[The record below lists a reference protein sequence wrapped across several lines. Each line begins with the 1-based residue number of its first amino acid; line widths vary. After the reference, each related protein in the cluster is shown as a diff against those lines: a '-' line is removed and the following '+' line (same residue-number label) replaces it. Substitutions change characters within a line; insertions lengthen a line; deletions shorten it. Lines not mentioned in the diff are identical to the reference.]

1 MFGEYLT
8 LFGPSALVSAAT
20 IIAAVIAT
28 RTQAKTPYLEGSV
41 AFDRVVRI
49 ASIVS
54 AGGIIALLAMT
65 VPIGITQVSL
75 DERVGVGDTIAKFSE
90 TPTAIGRAI
99 YVADKD
105 AAAILAGAG
114 PKEWS
119 TRTEKYETG
128 DIRFADKWEW
138 VDIVIPNANS
148 TRVNSD
154 ICGLDVLGE
163 LTIVGFSVTRRA
175 ALMRYKAPDSA
186 AGTHCDT
193 DTYFFYPLPPSR

>member
-8 LFGPSALVSAAT
+8 LFVPPVFAFAAT
-20 IIAAVIAT
+20 IIAAVIDT
-28 RTQAKTPYLEGSV
+28 RTQAKARYLEGSV
-41 AFDRVVRI
+41 AVDRVVRF

-54 AGGIIALLAMT
+54 AGGVIALLAMT
-65 VPIGITQVSL
+65 VPIAITQVSL
-75 DERVGVGDTIAKFSE
+75 DDRVGVADTIAKFSE

-99 YVADKD
+99 YEADKD
-105 AAAILAGAG
+105 AAAILAGSG

-128 DIRFADKWEW
+128 DIRFAAKWEW

-154 ICGLDVLGE
+154 SCGLDVQSE

-186 AGTHCDT
+186 AGTPCDT